1 MKLEEVD
8 INTIKPYKNNPREIP
23 IEAVENVSK
32 SIKEF
37 GNNQPIVVDS
47 DNVIVVGHTRWKALK
62 QLGKKKAFIIK
73 KDFKKN
79 DAMAYRIMDNRS
91 GESSK
96 WEKTLLKN
104 EINLLKDENF
114 NLDLTGL
121 TFAEINKITETE
133 AIFKAPNDMIA
144 EINTDSIQPPN
155 SSVKMLQLFFNSE
168 TEVKFR
174 LMMKELQKE
183 YNKTNIT
190 DTVFA
195 IVEKEYK
202 LYKDEK

>member
-1 MKLEEVD
+1 
-8 INTIKPYKNNPREIP
+8 
-23 IEAVENVSK
+23 
-32 SIKEF
+32 
-37 GNNQPIVVDS
+37 
-47 DNVIVVGHTRWKALK
+47 
-62 QLGKKKAFIIK
+62 
-73 KDFKKN
+73 
-79 DAMAYRIMDNRS
+79 MAYRIMDNRS